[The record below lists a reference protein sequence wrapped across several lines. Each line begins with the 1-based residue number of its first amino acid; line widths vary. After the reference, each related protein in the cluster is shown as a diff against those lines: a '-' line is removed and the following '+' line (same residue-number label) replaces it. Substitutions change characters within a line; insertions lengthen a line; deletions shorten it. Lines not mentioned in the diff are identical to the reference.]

1 MPFSGERKGAFLKN
15 IMAKLRNIVG
25 CILNEFTQAQH
36 LANNYAARL
45 GKEYAE
51 NDMLRYFMIPNA
63 YAGSLQFN
71 MKFAVNPVE
80 EKETVLEINYQKL
93 TQFFTQLAVSVTETV
108 ITTALYE
115 SEKSISSGMENYR
128 KLKEK
133 EAILKTDFHEYLSK
147 TLRDEFCRRAINE
160 VDGEGYVD
168 HNRIFE
174 IAMEVINAKFFE
186 HPELQLCK
194 NESFQDIKESCSSF
208 VQTLIERSCKR
219 INVLEVRE
227 TEVLDV
233 SIDSETLSKIAPGQ
247 VQQVKFVVG
256 LRNYQIS
263 KMDTENGA
271 VDCIIP
277 ANA

>member
-1 MPFSGERKGAFLKN
+1 
-15 IMAKLRNIVG
+15 MAKLRNIVG

-51 NDMLRYFMIPNA
+51 NALLRYFMIPNA
-63 YAGSLQFN
+63 YAGGLQFN

-80 EKETVLEINYQKL
+80 EKETVSEINYHKL
-93 TQFFTQLAVSVTETV
+93 MQFFTQLAVSVTETA

-115 SEKSISSGMENYR
+115 SERSIESGIENYR

-133 EAILKTDFHEYLSK
+133 EAVLKTDFREYLSK
-147 TLRDEFCRRAINE
+147 TLRDEFYRQAIND
-160 VDGEGYVD
+160 VDKEGYVD

-186 HPELQLCK
+186 HPELKLRK
-194 NESFQDIKESCSSF
+194 NEAFSDVKEACSSF

-219 INVLEVRE
+219 INVLETRE
-227 TEVLDV
+227 TEILDV
-233 SIDSETLSKIAPGQ
+233 SIDSETLSKIAPEQ
-247 VQQVKFVVG
+247 IQHVTFEVG

-263 KMDTENGA
+263 KMDTENGTI
-271 VDCIIP
+271 DCIIP
-277 ANA
+277 ANT